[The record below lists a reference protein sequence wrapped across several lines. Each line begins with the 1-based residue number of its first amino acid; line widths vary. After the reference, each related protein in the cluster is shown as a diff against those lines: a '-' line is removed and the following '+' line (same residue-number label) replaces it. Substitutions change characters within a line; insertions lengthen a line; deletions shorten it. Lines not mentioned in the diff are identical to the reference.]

1 MATSPSMS
9 NSAVVWNEWASR
21 CLYFFARRL
30 ISFQCVRRG
39 RPFPS
44 RLPIRLMHFSA
55 EHGNR
60 QAMSDLGMMLFSSG
74 ACRADK
80 RNGLEYLRRA
90 AKLGDAEAQFAL
102 GEAHFHGSSLIK
114 PNRQMATHWLALAAD
129 NGHAEAH
136 KKLVQLRESGAL

>member
-9 NSAVVWNEWASR
+9 NTAVVWNEWASR

-30 ISFQCVRRG
+30 IRFQCVRRG
-39 RPFPS
+39 RPYPS

-60 QAMSDLGMMLFSSG
+60 QAMSDLGMLLFASG

-102 GEAHFHGSSLIK
+102 GDAHIYGSSLIK
-114 PNRQMATHWLALAAD
+114 PNRQLATHWLALAAE
-129 NGHAEAH
+129 NGHAEAPR
-136 KKLVQLRESGAL
+136 KLAQLRESGVL